1 MGDGMPYQLEKG
13 ALLRI
18 FEKHLNGDR
27 AKLELILD
35 VLRDSE
41 RRDSADWVVSALPAL
56 WSDSDFRPTGDW
68 SGEAKRADLLEEWF
82 GYEEVSPGTWQP
94 AQPKPGDAPKATT
107 GYWIGYRGDVATI
120 VRRTLLWAVELA
132 LQVGSDRAEQHP
144 EPWPIELYWKCPENW
159 FEGWVLSRRIPTTDA
174 GLVTVIFVT
183 PGHTGGEVATSPVA
197 TSAKANIKPRRAVPS
212 WQVDY
217 ELLTFDRPLPERFP
231 VSAKYHAAGVEA
243 KPRREARE
251 RDHAM
256 WVVTHREHVILGE
269 DDARLEQEG
278 DLERRARQTNTASAR
293 PLGEFFEIPQLAEY
307 AGTGD
312 VVVVSPSMAAGGV
325 THDGKVV

>member
-27 AKLELILD
+27 ARLELVLE

-41 RRDSADWVVSALPAL
+41 RRDSADWIVSAVPAL
-56 WSDSDFRPTGDW
+56 WNDPDFKPTGDW
-68 SGEAKRADLLEEWF
+68 SGEKMRERLLREWF

-94 AQPKPGDAPKATT
+94 QRPKPGEAPRATT

-120 VRRTLLWAVELA
+120 VRRALLWAVELA
-132 LQVGSDRAEQHP
+132 LHAGSDRPGVQP
-144 EPWPIELYWKCPENW
+144 DPWPIELFWKCPDNW
-159 FEGWVLSRRIPTTDA
+159 FEGWVLSRRIPSTDE
-174 GLVTVIFVT
+174 GLVTVVFVT
-183 PGHTGGEVATSPVA
+183 PAHAGGEVAKSPVA
-197 TSAKANIKPRRAVPS
+197 KSAKAAVGPRRAVPS

-217 ELLTFDRPLPERFP
+217 ELLSFDRPLAPDFP
-231 VSAKYHAAGVEA
+231 ASAKYHAAGVEA
-243 KPRREARE
+243 KPRVPARD
-251 RDHAM
+251 RDQAM
-256 WVVTHREHVILGE
+256 WVVTHREHVIVGE
-269 DDARLEQEG
+269 PEAPPDQDG
-278 DLERRARQTNTASAR
+278 DLERRARQMNTASPR
-293 PLGEFFEIPQLAEY
+293 PLGEHFEIPQLAEY